1 MYRVRWVVLGI
12 AHAAPQVYHPNT
24 HFVCVDGERIVL
36 VDCPTGTTTRLPR
49 VGLDP
54 LQVTD
59 VVLTHFHPDH
69 VLGLPELLASLW
81 LLGRKVTLH
90 IYGLEDTLSRLQRMM
105 ALFEWSSWPDFY
117 PVAFHPLSDEGKALA
132 LETEHTSWFTFP
144 VRHLLPA
151 LGVRVEMPQWGKVVA
166 YTGDTAPCP
175 SLEELAQ
182 GADVLFHEATGEMP
196 GHSSPAQA
204 AALAVRVGVRQLYL
218 VHLDPKRKAQALTE
232 ARQIFAHTGIPEE
245 FFQLTFP

>member
-1 MYRVRWVVLGI
+1 MHQVRWIVLGI
-12 AHAAPQVYHPNT
+12 AHAVPYIHHPNT
-24 HFVCVDGERIVL
+24 HFVCVDGERIIL
-36 VDCPTGTTTRLPR
+36 VDCPAGTITRLPR

-54 LQVTD
+54 MQVTD
-59 VVLTHFHPDH
+59 VFLTHFHPDH
-69 VLGLPELLASLW
+69 VLGLPELLTSLW
-81 LLGRKVTLH
+81 LLERRTILH

-117 PVAFHPLSDEGKALA
+117 PVAFHPLSEDGKTLA
-132 LETEHTSWFTFP
+132 LETDHTRWFTFP

-175 SLEELAQ
+175 SLESLARE
-182 GADVLFHEATGEMP
+182 ADVLFHEATGEMP

-204 AALAVRVGVRQLYL
+204 ARLAARAGVKQLYL
-218 VHLDPKRKAQALTE
+218 VHLNPKRKEQVLAE
-232 ARQIFAHTGIPEE
+232 ARQIFAHTAVPEE
-245 FFQLTFP
+245 FFQLAFP